1 MFTDSH
7 CHIHL
12 ANRPSDEILAEAAAN
27 KVTTMLCV
35 ALNDEDLFN
44 VIPLADN
51 NDGVYIAA
59 AWHPNHDPDFI
70 PSVESIVDLCQSH
83 QKIISVGETGLD
95 YFRNE
100 GSYESMAWQRQRF
113 VNHIEAAKQLN
124 MPVIIHTRDAMRETI
139 DILSA
144 ENAAESGGVL
154 HCFTGDKEDAKRLL
168 DIGFYISFSG
178 ITTFNSAQDIR
189 DVIPYIPKD
198 RLLIE
203 TDTPYLS
210 PVPFRGRENQPAYV
224 VYVAEKIA
232 DVLAIP
238 VAEIAE
244 LTTENFKQLFLN
256 RIEN

>member
-12 ANRPSDEILAEAAAN
+12 ADKPSDQILSEAAAN

-35 ALNDEDLFN
+35 ALNDEDLLN
-44 VIPLADN
+44 VIPLAEN
-51 NDGVYIAA
+51 NENVYIAA
-59 AWHPNHDPDFI
+59 AWHPNHDPGYV
-70 PSVESIVDLCQSH
+70 PSVETIIDLCKSH
-83 QKIISVGETGLD
+83 NKIISVGETGLD

-113 VNHIEAAKQLN
+113 VHHIEAAKQLN
-124 MPVIIHTRDAMRETI
+124 KPVIIHTRDAMRETI
-139 DILSA
+139 DMLSVEKA
-144 ENAAESGGVL
+144 GECGGVL
-154 HCFTGDKEDAKRLL
+154 HCFTGDKDDAKRLL
-168 DIGFYISFSG
+168 DIDFYISFSG

-210 PVPFRGRENQPAYV
+210 PMPFRGRENQPAYV

-232 DVLAIP
+232 EVLSLSVQE
-238 VAEIAE
+238 VAEI
-244 LTTENFKQLFLN
+244 TTQNFKQLFLN
-256 RIEN
+256 RIEK